1 MLGTHINESAIP
13 QHINFTQVTAEDYQ
27 HMYESIKGFV
37 GSGFKDLGLEACNV
51 ENELD
56 KVAEK
61 LLLSSWQ
68 RL

>member
-1 MLGTHINESAIP
+1 MLGTRINESGIP
-13 QHINFTQVTAEDYQ
+13 QHINFTQVTPEDYQ
-27 HMYESIKGFV
+27 HMYESIKAFE

-51 ENELD
+51 ENELN

-61 LLLSSWQ
+61 LVLSSWQ